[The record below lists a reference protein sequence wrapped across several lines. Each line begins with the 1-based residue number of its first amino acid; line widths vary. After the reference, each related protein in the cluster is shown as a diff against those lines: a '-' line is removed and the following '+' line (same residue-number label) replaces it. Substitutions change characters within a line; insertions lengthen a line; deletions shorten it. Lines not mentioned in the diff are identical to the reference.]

1 MRFSDMFPMFLAAD
15 SGGAGG
21 GTVPPGTQAKIED
34 PANKPGA
41 APQPAATDLPDDP
54 AQLKAALAK
63 QRADLE
69 HLLTVH
75 GEMKDKYAKR
85 EAAEEKAKAEALK
98 TQGQFQALYEE
109 AAPKLEALT
118 VQAKRQEAALASY
131 LEAEIASVP
140 DAMKPLIPD
149 GDAVAKLEWISKAKA
164 SGALSVPG
172 AKPKA
177 PGAPPPAP
185 AGSGT
190 MSRAEFAALPPEK
203 QMELARARVKLED

>member
-1 MRFSDMFPMFLAAD
+1 MLFSDMFPRFLAAD

-21 GTVPPGTQAKIED
+21 GTVAPGTPAKIED
-34 PANKPGA
+34 PTNKPGA
-41 APQPAATDLPDDP
+41 APQPAVVELPDDP
-54 AQLKAALAK
+54 GQLKAALAK

-109 AAPKLEALT
+109 AAPRVESLT
-118 VQAKRQEAALASY
+118 VQAKRQEEALTRY
-131 LEAEIASVP
+131 LEAEIATVP
-140 DAMKPLIPD
+140 DSMKPLIPD

-164 SGALSVPG
+164 SGALVATG
-172 AKPKA
+172 TKPKA
-177 PGAPPPAP
+177 PGAPPPGLQGEAKT
-185 AGSGT
+185 ADDFNR
-190 MSRAEFAALPPEK
+190 MSAKDRADFMVK
-203 QMELARARVKLED
+203 GGRVTY